1 MFATAV
7 RSQRDLGV
15 LSVSLNVLTG
25 HRSLP
30 RRIAAGAQDQTAA
43 GAGAGLRMPFR
54 RVFDYTFWRLGF
66 K

>member
-1 MFATAV
+1 MFTTAV
-7 RSQRDLGV
+7 RSKRDLGV

-30 RRIAAGAQDQTAA
+30 QRIAAVPKSPRRRSWRR
-43 GAGAGLRMPFR
+43 LRMPFR

-66 K
+66 R